1 MSGKI
6 QTLPHQHIKREKCY
20 HFLKKSPNI
29 SPSVDSSHELH
40 NNNHRNINSYSLKAG
55 LNVIN
60 TENSYRSKN
69 NEKSLRL
76 MNPAS
81 KLFFSHEMATNSSQT
96 IISHNQNSIQRQQK
110 VEDEP
115 NQQND
120 FKSRINVNYNH
131 DFKINNNNNH
141 NSEYHSEH
149 HQPLR

>member
-1 MSGKI
+1 MG
-6 QTLPHQHIKREKCY
+6 
-20 HFLKKSPNI
+20 
-29 SPSVDSSHELH
+29 
-40 NNNHRNINSYSLKAG
+40 
-55 LNVIN
+55 
-60 TENSYRSKN
+60 
-69 NEKSLRL
+69 
-76 MNPAS
+76 
-81 KLFFSHEMATNSSQT
+81 TNSSQT

-120 FKSRINVNYNH
+120 FKSLINVNYNH